1 MTERPMIVG
10 RPWRRRMEARDPAER
25 HRVASSLEL
34 FFDLCFVVAVGAD
47 AARLEHA
54 LAEGRVLWGV
64 VGFLVIFAAINWS
77 WLNYAWFA
85 SAYDTDDTYFRL
97 ATMVVMA
104 GALVLSA
111 GVPRAF
117 DDRDLKVLAV
127 GYAIMR
133 LGLESQ
139 RLRAA
144 GGDPAHRTTMLR
156 FVAGE
161 GGCAVYWLV
170 VAFAA
175 PEDWQPWLIPLGIVA
190 ELLVPPW
197 AESAGRTTW
206 HPHHI
211 AERYGLLTIIV
222 LGETVLSSTN
232 AVRDALS
239 GDASLRLYTVAAG
252 GLITVFGMWWVYFS
266 MPSAG
271 LLTNLR
277 KSIMWGYGHYVIYAS
292 GAAVGAGIAVNAAFV
307 THEAHISALTAGLS
321 LTVPVF
327 CYLLVVWWL
336 LVRPH
341 GPDAPYAWGMPVI
354 GLLAIAS
361 SWTGHAVAVTGVLMA
376 LQIVLS
382 IWAHG
387 TKGSRPGAVRARDG
401 GPRPR

>member
-1 MTERPMIVG
+1 MIVG

-54 LAEGRVLWGV
+54 LAEGHVASGV
-64 VGFLVIFAAINWS
+64 AAFLVIFAAINWS

-85 SAYDTDDTYFRL
+85 SAYDTDDTYYRL

-117 DDRDLKVLAV
+117 DDRDLRVLAV

-161 GGCAVYWLV
+161 SACAAYWLV
-170 VAFAA
+170 LAFAA
-175 PEDWQPWLIPLGIVA
+175 PEGWQPWLIVIGIAA

-197 AESAGRTTW
+197 AEAAGRTTW

-211 AERYGLLTIIV
+211 TERYGLMTIIV
-222 LGETVLSSTN
+222 LGEVVLSSTG

-239 GDASLRLYTVAAG
+239 GEATLELYMIAAG
-252 GLITVFGMWWVYFS
+252 GLVTVFGMWWVYFS
-266 MPSAG
+266 MSSAG

-277 KSIMWGYGHYVIYAS
+277 RAIAWGYGHYVIYAS
-292 GAAVGAGIAVNAAFV
+292 GAAVGAGIAVNAARA
-307 THEAHISALTAGLS
+307 THEAHIPAGTAGLA
-321 LTVPVF
+321 LTLPVF
-327 CYLLVVWWL
+327 FYLLVVWWL

-341 GPDAPYAWGMPVI
+341 GANAPYAWGMPLI
-354 GLLAIAS
+354 GLLAVAS
-361 SWTGHAVAVTGVLMA
+361 SWTGYAVAITGALMA
-376 LQIVLS
+376 LLILLS

-387 TKGSRPGAVRARDG
+387 TKGPLRPNEGDRG
-401 GPRPR
+401 

>member
-1 MTERPMIVG
+1 MTERPVIVG

-54 LAEGRVLWGV
+54 LAEGHVLGGV
-64 VGFLVIFAAINWS
+64 VAFLVIFAAINWS
-77 WLNYAWFA
+77 WLNYTWFA

-117 DDRDLKVLAV
+117 DHQDLRVLVA
-127 GYAIMR
+127 GIAIMR

-156 FVAGE
+156 FAAGE
-161 GGCAVYWLV
+161 SACTLYWLL

-175 PEDWQPWLIPLGIVA
+175 PHDRQPWLIAAGIVA

-197 AESAGRTTW
+197 AEAAGLTTW

-211 AERYGLLTIIV
+211 TERYGLLTIIV

-239 GDASLRLYTVAAG
+239 GDASFRLYTVAAG
-252 GLITVFGMWWVYFS
+252 GLVTVFGMWWVYFS
-266 MPSAG
+266 MSSAG
-271 LLTNLR
+271 LLTTLR
-277 KSIMWGYGHYVIYAS
+277 KAIAWGYGHYVIYAS
-292 GAAVGAGIAVNAAFV
+292 GAAVGAGIAVNAAYA
-307 THEAHISALTAGLS
+307 THEAHISSTTAGLA
-321 LTVPVF
+321 LTIPVF

-341 GPDAPYAWGMPVI
+341 GADAPYAWGMPVI
-354 GLLAIAS
+354 GLLAVAS
-361 SWTGHAVAVTGVLMA
+361 SWSGHAVAVSGVLMA
-376 LQIVLS
+376 LLILLS

-387 TKGSRPGAVRARDG
+387 TKG
-401 GPRPR
+401 PRPSTSS

>member
-1 MTERPMIVG
+1 MTERPVIVG
-10 RPWRRRMEARDPAER
+10 RPWRRRMKARNPAER

-47 AARLEHA
+47 AARLEHS
-54 LAEGRVLWGV
+54 LAEGHVLGGV
-64 VGFLVIFAAINWS
+64 VAFLVIFAAINWA

-117 DDRDLKVLAV
+117 DHQDLRVLAV

-133 LGLESQ
+133 LGLVSQ

-144 GGDPAHRTTMLR
+144 GGDPEHRTTMLR
-156 FVAGE
+156 FLTGE
-161 GGCAVYWLV
+161 SACTVYWLA

-175 PEDWQPWLIPLGIVA
+175 PHDWQPWLIVAGIVA

-197 AESAGRTTW
+197 AEAAGLTTW

-232 AVRDALS
+232 AVRDALT
-239 GDASLRLYTVAAG
+239 GDASLRLYTIAAG
-252 GLITVFGMWWVYFS
+252 GLVTVFGMWWVYFS
-266 MPSAG
+266 MSSAG
-271 LLTNLR
+271 LLTTLR
-277 KSIMWGYGHYVIYAS
+277 KAIAWGYGHYVIYAS
-292 GAAVGAGIAVNAAFV
+292 GAAVGAGIAVNAAYA
-307 THEAHISALTAGLS
+307 THEAHISSTTAGLA
-321 LTVPVF
+321 LTIPVF

-341 GPDAPYAWGMPVI
+341 GADAPYAWGMPVI
-354 GLLAIAS
+354 GLLGVAS
-361 SWTGHAVAVTGVLMA
+361 SWTGHAVAITGVLMA
-376 LQIVLS
+376 LQILLS

-387 TKGSRPGAVRARDG
+387 TKG
-401 GPRPR
+401 PRPSLS